1 MLKSLSQ
8 LAGAKVAFATVLLHL
23 ISSSHAIYAGSSG
36 QAHLDLTVRT
46 MRTGYGRAE
55 NEWSNRDDG
64 QGVRVTLG
72 TFPQDKRLLVGEV
85 VIPRG
90 VMVTEIRARYF
101 PNVNT
106 QCVVL
111 GLGQGLADLEQ
122 ARSLPLIVDQARDTA
137 EGLRIFCAELIEG
150 REDPYVTGFGAGASE

>member
-1 MLKSLSQ
+1 MLRSLSQ
-8 LAGAKVAFATVLLHL
+8 LADAKVAFATVLLHL
-23 ISSSHAIYAGSSG
+23 ISSSHAVFAGSSG
-36 QAHLDLTVRT
+36 QTHLDLTVRT
-46 MRTGYGRAE
+46 MQTGYGRAD

-90 VMVTEIRARYF
+90 VMVTEIRARHF
-101 PNVNT
+101 SQVNS

-111 GLGQGLADLEQ
+111 SLGQGLADLEQ
-122 ARSLPLIVDQARDTA
+122 ARSLPLIVDQARDLA
-137 EGLRIFCAELIEG
+137 EGLRIFCAEFAEDG
-150 REDPYVTGFGAGASE
+150 EDPYVTGLGADGSE